1 MYSSRRDWI
10 EHEKMAHLKE
20 WRCFNHTDTAF
31 KSSSELRRHIEV
43 EDSTSV
49 SQSQV
54 QTLVTLGERNSPD
67 TRTMCPVCFL
77 QGPFSKGLT
86 NHIAFHLERFALF
99 SIKGHFFETQ
109 ADSGDDDDSKI
120 VHGLGSSTA
129 SDKSSISFTLDV
141 DRSLGFSTLQSVNLT
156 ASISNTEADWPKD
169 SSPPHSPL
177 PISNIETRDIDPR
190 VSLRLLFTHIGL
202 DLRSNRQLSFKSTK

>member
-1 MYSSRRDWI
+1 VEVRSTNKEVHFCQAWTDNSRNHVLKDLMPYFCTYADCLDGMRMYSSRRDWI

-54 QTLVTLGERNSPD
+54 QTLVILGERNSPD
-67 TRTMCPVCFL
+67 TRTMCPICFL

-129 SDKSSISFTLDV
+129 SDKSSISFTVDV
-141 DRSLGFSTLQSVNLT
+141 DRSVGFDTLQSVNLT
-156 ASISNTEADWPKD
+156 ASSSNT
-169 SSPPHSPL
+169 
-177 PISNIETRDIDPR
+177 
-190 VSLRLLFTHIGL
+190 
-202 DLRSNRQLSFKSTK
+202 